1 VWIGAAHR
9 VWGDAMRGVAL
20 RLLVAVAVAIV
31 LFDPQIALA

>member
-1 VWIGAAHR
+1 M
-9 VWGDAMRGVAL
+9 GDAMRRVAL